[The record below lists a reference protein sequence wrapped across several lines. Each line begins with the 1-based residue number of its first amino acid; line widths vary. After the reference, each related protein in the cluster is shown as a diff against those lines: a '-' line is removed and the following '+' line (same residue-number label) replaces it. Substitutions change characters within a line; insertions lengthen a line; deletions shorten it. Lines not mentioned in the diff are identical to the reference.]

1 MVSIPPPI
9 TQMKTEFERARRW
22 RRGRHEPLQFG
33 DIRWE
38 ALDRFLTLGFPT
50 TKDEEWRFTDVP
62 PISEKIFTLALPSAN
77 DVKYLSLVPL
87 QLPGDFATELVF
99 VNGYFLAAE
108 PSRAVLPT
116 GMRLGS
122 LSEVL
127 DSNATEVTS
136 YLARVAPFAYRAF
149 VALNTALFVDG
160 ACILLPAQTVLEK
173 PIHVRFIS
181 TGEADRRPAMSNP
194 RLLVVL
200 GDQSRATVIES
211 YVGPKGVQYFTNAVT
226 EIVLGE
232 NAVLDHYK
240 LQSESN
246 EACHTSATNLVTA
259 CGANCT
265 RHCVNAGGA
274 LVRDEVVAALGGE
287 DAKCTLNGLY
297 IADGER
303 LVDSHTTI
311 LHMMQRCRSH
321 QVYNGILA
329 GHARGVFDG
338 KIVIGAEANQSD
350 AKQTNRTLLLSAG
363 ARIDSTKHLEQLAKD
378 AHCIQRRIIRRVDE
392 EAGLP
397 SLAYASVRSRGMGD
411 VEARRLVIHA
421 FVRGILKRL
430 PLQPIALGLEELL
443 QQQLES
449 MIVSAV

>member
-22 RRGRHEPLQFG
+22 RRARHEPLQFG

-50 TKDEEWRFTDVP
+50 TQDEDWRFTDAA
-62 PISEKIFTLALPSAN
+62 PISEKIFTLPLPTASDA
-77 DVKYLSLVPL
+77 KYSGLSPL
-87 QLPGDFATELVF
+87 RLPGDFATELIF

-108 PSRAVLPT
+108 PSRTVLPT
-116 GMRLGS
+116 GIRLGS

-136 YLARVAPFAYRAF
+136 YLARVAPFANRAF

-160 ACILLPAQTVLEK
+160 ACILIPAQTVLEK

-181 TGEADRRPAMSNP
+181 TGEADRRPAISNP
-194 RLLVVL
+194 RMLVLL
-200 GDQSRATVIES
+200 GDQSRATVVES

-240 LQSESN
+240 LQCESMD
-246 EACHTSATNLVTA
+246 AYHVSTTNVIAA
-259 CGANCT
+259 CGANCS
-265 RHCVNAGGA
+265 RPCINAGGA
-274 LVRDEVVAALGGE
+274 LARDEVVVALGGA

-297 IADGER
+297 MADGER
-303 LVDSHTTI
+303 LVDNHTTI
-311 LHMMQRCRSH
+311 LHRMQRCRSH
-321 QVYNGILA
+321 QVYDGVLA

-338 KIVIGAEANQSD
+338 KIVVDAKASQSD
-350 AKQTNRTLLLSAG
+350 AKQINRTLLLSEG
-363 ARIDSTKHLEQLAKD
+363 ARIDSTKHLEKLAKD

-397 SLAYASVRSRGMGD
+397 SLAHAYVRSRGMGD
-411 VEARRLVIHA
+411 AEARRRVIHA
-421 FVRGILKRL
+421 FFRAILRRL
-430 PLQPIALGLEELL
+430 PLQPIAVGLEELL
-443 QQQLES
+443 QQELEH
-449 MIVSAV
+449 IIDL

>member
-50 TKDEEWRFTDVP
+50 TQDEDWRFTDVA
-62 PISEKIFTLALPSAN
+62 PISEKIFTL
-77 DVKYLSLVPL
+77 PL
-87 QLPGDFATELVF
+87 QTPSDAKYSGLTPLRLPGDFATELVF

-108 PSRAVLPT
+108 PSRDVLPT

-136 YLARVAPFAYRAF
+136 YLARVAPFANRAF

-160 ACILLPAQTVLEK
+160 ACILIPAQTVLEK

-200 GDQSRATVIES
+200 GDQSRATVVES
-211 YVGPKGVQYFTNAVT
+211 YVGPKGVQYFTNALT

-240 LQSESN
+240 LQCESID
-246 EACHTSATNLVTA
+246 AYHVSTTNVIA
-259 CGANCT
+259 AAGANCS
-265 RHCVNAGGA
+265 RHCINAGGA
-274 LVRDEVVAALGGE
+274 LVRDEVVVVLGGE

-297 IADGER
+297 MADGER
-303 LVDSHTTI
+303 LVDNHTTI
-311 LHMMQRCRSH
+311 LHRMQRCRSH
-321 QVYNGILA
+321 QVYDGVLA
-329 GHARGVFDG
+329 GRATGVFDG
-338 KIVIGAEANQSD
+338 KIVIGAEASQSD
-350 AKQTNRTLLLSAG
+350 AKQINRTLLLSEG
-363 ARIDSTKHLEQLAKD
+363 ARIDSTKHLEKLAKD

-397 SLAYASVRSRGMGD
+397 SSAYASVRSRGMGD

-449 MIVSAV
+449 MIGSAV

>member
-50 TKDEEWRFTDVP
+50 TWDEEWRFTDVA

-99 VNGYFLAAE
+99 VNGYFLAVE
-108 PSRAVLPT
+108 PSGAVLPA
-116 GMRLGS
+116 GIQLGS

-127 DSNATEVTS
+127 DSNETEVTS
-136 YLARVAPFAYRAF
+136 YLARVAPFVDRPF

-160 ACILLPAQTVLEK
+160 ACILIPARTVLDK
-173 PIHVRFIS
+173 PIHARFIS
-181 TGEADRRPAMSNP
+181 TGEADRRPAFSNP
-194 RLLVVL
+194 RVLVVL
-200 GDQSRATVIES
+200 GDQSRATVVES
-211 YVGPKGVQYFTNAVT
+211 YVGPKGVPYFTNAVT

-240 LQSESN
+240 LQCESN
-246 EACHTSATNLVTA
+246 EAYHTSATNLVAA
-259 CGANCT
+259 CGASCS
-265 RHCVNAGGA
+265 RHCINAGGA
-274 LVRDEVVAALGGE
+274 LARDEVVAVLGGE

-303 LVDSHTTI
+303 LVDNHTTI
-311 LHMMQRCRSH
+311 LHRKQRCRSH
-321 QVYNGILA
+321 QVYNGVLA
-329 GHARGVFDG
+329 GNAKGVFDG
-338 KIVIGAEANQSD
+338 KIVVDTTASQSD
-350 AKQTNRTLLLSAG
+350 AKQTNRTLLLSEG
-363 ARIDSTKHLEQLAKD
+363 ARVDSTKHLEKLAKD
-378 AHCIQRRIIRRVDE
+378 AHCIQRRVIRRVDE
-392 EAGLP
+392 GAQL
-397 SLAYASVRSRGMGD
+397 YVRSRGTGD
-411 VEARRLVIHA
+411 AEARRLVIRV
-421 FVRGILKRL
+421 FLRGMLKRL
-430 PLQPIALGLEELL
+430 PLHPIAVGLEALL
-443 QQQLES
+443 HQQLES
-449 MIVSAV
+449 MMGSGV

>member
-50 TKDEEWRFTDVP
+50 TWDEEWRFTDVA

-99 VNGYFLAAE
+99 VNGCFLAAE
-108 PSRAVLPT
+108 PSGAVLPT
-116 GMRLGS
+116 GIQLGS

-136 YLARVAPFAYRAF
+136 YLARVAPFADRAF

-160 ACILLPAQTVLEK
+160 ACILIPTRTVLEK

-181 TGEADRRPAMSNP
+181 TGEADRRPAISNP

-200 GDQSRATVIES
+200 GDQSRANVVES
-211 YVGPKGVQYFTNAVT
+211 YVGPKGVPYFTNAVT

-240 LQSESN
+240 LQCESN
-246 EACHTSATNLVTA
+246 EAYHISATNLVVA
-259 CGANCT
+259 CGANCS
-265 RHCVNAGGA
+265 RHCINAGGA
-274 LVRDEVVAALGGE
+274 LVRDEVVAVLDGE
-287 DAKCTLNGLY
+287 DAKCSLNGLY

-303 LVDSHTTI
+303 LVDNHTAI
-311 LHMMQRCRSH
+311 LHRMQRCRSH
-321 QVYNGILA
+321 QVYNGVLA
-329 GHARGVFDG
+329 SRARGVFDG
-338 KIVIGAEANQSD
+338 KIVVDGAASQSD
-350 AKQTNRTLLLSAG
+350 AKQTNRTLLLSEG
-363 ARIDSTKHLEQLAKD
+363 ARVDSTKHLEKLAKD
-378 AHCIQRRIIRRVDE
+378 AHCIQRRVIRRVGDE
-392 EAGLP
+392 AQWP
-397 SLAYASVRSRGMGD
+397 SLVYAYVRSRGMGD
-411 VEARRLVIHA
+411 AEARRLVIRV
-421 FVRGILKRL
+421 FLRGMLKRL
-430 PLQPIALGLEELL
+430 PLQPIAVGLEALL
-443 QQQLES
+443 RQQLES
-449 MIVSAV
+449 MIGSAL

>member
-22 RRGRHEPLQFG
+22 RRGSHEPLQFG

-50 TKDEEWRFTDVP
+50 MQDEEWRFTDVA

-77 DVKYLSLVPL
+77 DVKYLNLVPL
-87 QLPGDFATELVF
+87 QRPGDFATELVF

-108 PSRAVLPT
+108 PFGAVLPT
-116 GMRLGS
+116 GIQLGS

-136 YLARVAPFAYRAF
+136 YLARVAPFSYRAF
-149 VALNTALFVDG
+149 AALNTALFVDG
-160 ACILLPAQTVLEK
+160 ACILIPGRTLPEK

-181 TGEADRRPAMSNP
+181 TGEADRRPAISNP

-200 GDQSRATVIES
+200 GDQSRATVVES

-226 EIVLGE
+226 EIVVGE

-240 LQSESN
+240 LQCESN
-246 EACHTSATNLVTA
+246 DAYHMSATNLVVA
-259 CGANCT
+259 CGANCS
-265 RHCVNAGGA
+265 RHCINAGGA
-274 LVRDEVVAALGGE
+274 LVRDEVIAALGGE

-303 LVDSHTTI
+303 LVDNHTTI
-311 LHMMQRCRSH
+311 LHRMQRCRSH
-321 QVYNGILA
+321 QVYNGVLA
-329 GHARGVFDG
+329 GRARGVFDG
-338 KIVIGAEANQSD
+338 KIVVDAEASQSD
-350 AKQTNRTLLLSAG
+350 AKQTNRTLLLSGG
-363 ARIDSTKHLEQLAKD
+363 ARIDSTKHLEKLAKD
-378 AHCIQRRIIRRVDE
+378 ARCIQRRIIRRVDE

-397 SLAYASVRSRGMGD
+397 SPAYTYVRSRGMGD
-411 VEARRLVIHA
+411 AEARRLVIHA

-430 PLQPIALGLEELL
+430 PLQPIAVGLEELL

-449 MIVSAV
+449 MIGSAV

>member
-22 RRGRHEPLQFG
+22 RRARHEPLQFG

-38 ALDRFLTLGFPT
+38 ALDRFLTLAFPT
-50 TKDEEWRFTDVP
+50 TQHEDWQFTDVA
-62 PISEKIFTLALPSAN
+62 PISEKIFTLPLQTPSDA
-77 DVKYLSLVPL
+77 KYAGLTPL

-108 PSRAVLPT
+108 PSRDVLPT
-116 GMRLGS
+116 GLRLGS

-127 DSNATEVTS
+127 DSNATEATS

-160 ACILLPAQTVLEK
+160 ACILIPAHTALEK
-173 PIHVRFIS
+173 PIHVRFVS
-181 TGEADRRPAMSNP
+181 TGEADRLPAMSNP
-194 RLLVVL
+194 RVLVVV

-211 YVGPKGVQYFTNAVT
+211 YVGPKDVPYFTNTVT

-240 LQSESN
+240 LQCESN
-246 EACHTSATNLVTA
+246 EAYHTSATNLVA
-259 CGANCT
+259 ARGANCS
-265 RHCVNAGGA
+265 RHCINAGGA
-274 LVRDEVVAALGGE
+274 LVRDEVVAALAGE

-303 LVDSHTTI
+303 LVDNHTTI
-311 LHMMQRCRSH
+311 LHRMQHSRSH
-321 QVYNGILA
+321 QVYDGVLA

-338 KIVIGAEANQSD
+338 KIAVGTTASQCD
-350 AKQTNRTLLLSAG
+350 AKQINRTLLLSG
-363 ARIDSTKHLEQLAKD
+363 GTRIDSTKHLEKLAKD
-378 AHCIQRRIIRRVDE
+378 AHCIQRRIIRRVE
-392 EAGLP
+392 EKAGLP
-397 SLAYASVRSRGMGD
+397 SLAHACVRSQGMGD
-411 VEARRLVIHA
+411 VVARRLVIRA
-421 FVRGILKRL
+421 FVGSMLKRL

-443 QQQLES
+443 EHQLEH
-449 MIVSAV
+449 MIGSAV